1 MFCSRCIR
9 SAFAPSKPVTSAL
22 KQASR
27 VTSQRFAQPQ
37 QQSTCKG
44 RHTDIEPATTIS
56 AILTNPASARS
67 QTNYLQTQPQSTK
80 AETWIPC
87 AVKDENRQAR
97 IIAPET

>member
-27 VTSQRFAQPQ
+27 TDASRTNP
-37 QQSTCKG
+37 STCKG

>member
-9 SAFAPSKPVTSAL
+9 SAFAPSKSVTSVL

-27 VTSQRFAQPQ
+27 TNASRTNPG
-37 QQSTCKG
+37 TCKG
-44 RHTDIEPATTIS
+44 RHTDIKPATTIP
-56 AILTNPASARS
+56 AILTDPASTRS

-87 AVKDENRQAR
+87 AIKDEDR
-97 IIAPET
+97 